1 MTRACSMVFMP
12 GARLANSSVPEIRL
26 LHPGR
31 HDQVVV
37 AELQLVPERPRR
49 QDSAPFGVDAGHL
62 GQHEVRVLL
71 LTSRSRS
78 GTAIFPSDKI
88 PVEHWYS
95 RGWNRW
101 CGRLSMRVTR
111 TGARRS
117 TLAANSP
124 ANPPPMITTRRWLS
138 GRSWRPDPGVL
149 ASCVRLTRPGRT
161 RCPRWVAAGRPPSGP
176 SCPGRR
182 GAPA

>member
-1 MTRACSMVFMP
+1 MP
-12 GARLANSSVPEIRL
+12 VT
-26 LHPGR
+26 
-31 HDQVVV
+31 
-37 AELQLVPERPRR
+37 
-49 QDSAPFGVDAGHL
+49 SASTKSAFFCL
-62 GQHEVRVLL
+62 R
-71 LTSRSRS
+71 SRSRS

-138 GRSWRPDPGVL
+138 WSFMARPDPVCL
-149 ASCVRLTRPGRT
+149 
-161 RCPRWVAAGRPPSGP
+161 
-176 SCPGRR
+176 
-182 GAPA
+182 